1 MVWWADVTDP
11 HTGEWLSWGEVRQK
25 FGTRLNGAADRRDY
39 EEMLEEASTAG
50 GTQLAQK
57 WRAHVVAHGLPQ
69 RDVAG
74 GRRGVRIGEELWEHT
89 AILGARVAP
98 GSFEGWEYRMQWRN
112 WEGGDTWETAHT
124 LRGPP
129 R

>member
-1 MVWWADVTDP
+1 M
-11 HTGEWLSWGEVRQK
+11 
-25 FGTRLNGAADRRDY
+25 
-39 EEMLEEASTAG
+39 
-50 GTQLAQK
+50 
-57 WRAHVVAHGLPQ
+57 VAHGLPQ

-124 LRGPP
+124 LRAAPNSAMAKEMAAARSDSPMPHSLVSEQSHVSVRIGEAIQIHAKKRHIQQKSPLK
-129 R
+129 RLSW